1 MSKQTPNSW
10 YEQWFNTRFYHM
22 LYQHRDEQEAQD
34 FIDIL
39 FSRLQPQSDWH
50 ILDLAC
56 GRGRHARYIH
66 QKGMEVTG
74 LDLADANIEFAAQY
88 LEDKLHFQVA
98 DMRQDLG
105 TKRFDLI
112 LNLFTSFGYFDQW
125 EENLKAMQ
133 RIKQALKPGA
143 LLLIDFLNV
152 EKVCEDLIP
161 SEQRNIEGHE
171 FQIERRIEGGKIVK
185 EIFLKEPDG
194 KKHRFKE
201 EVWAL
206 SLQEFQALFR
216 ESGLQILD
224 IFGSYNLANFEAR
237 QSERLILLAQ
247 A

>member
-39 FSRLQPQSDWH
+39 FSRLQPQDDWH

-105 TKRFDLI
+105 SKRFDLI

-152 EKVCEDLIP
+152 EKWV
-161 SEQRNIEGHE
+161 
-171 FQIERRIEGGKIVK
+171 
-185 EIFLKEPDG
+185 
-194 KKHRFKE
+194 
-201 EVWAL
+201 
-206 SLQEFQALFR
+206 
-216 ESGLQILD
+216 
-224 IFGSYNLANFEAR
+224 
-237 QSERLILLAQ
+237 
-247 A
+247 